1 MLFFRKKPRKIEAF
15 KLTKQIRN
23 LRFSK
28 IKRINQLKSY
38 QFCLKTNGGML
49 IAIFKI
55 GKFSSLS

>member
-38 QFCLKTNGGML
+38 QFCLKNKWGNADSPNL
-49 IAIFKI
+49 RLEN
-55 GKFSSLS
+55 SRV